1 MISSKLRDFHL
12 EGSYISNNE
21 NTVMLNFRSNNISF
35 PIEILGLKVNGEL
48 VKPENNNLIMPT
60 KHTAQQSQDHI
71 FTFKFKSQI
80 GMENWNNFFDKKGIE
95 VKVRF
100 FGDSKINTININSWR
115 KDLDDILS
123 QNFLKSSSNFDE
135 FDFIK
140 KKGKDVL
147 FFVKDSIN
155 INKKIII
162 PKGYVVKANPGTI
175 LNLTDSSFIIS
186 KSPFFFNGLEDNL
199 IKVISSDQTG
209 KGLFLYQTDSA
220 SYFSNT
226 TFTSISNFA
235 YAEWELPGALTFYEA
250 NVFFNYC
257 TFESNLSGDD
267 YLNIIRSDFELTNCK
282 FIDSILDGFDSD
294 FSNGFIRN
302 TSFLSCGN
310 DGIDLS
316 GSTVLLDNITLIN
329 IGDKSISAGEKSYC
343 KISNIKIKNSII
355 SISSK
360 DSSKIFLSNV
370 NIEDS
375 QYGFTAFQKKH
386 EHGPGFIEVDN
397 YNLNDVK
404 TPFFIEKGSSCIAN
418 GSKILANEVNLRN
431 YFYD

>member
-1 MISSKLRDFHL
+1 M
-12 EGSYISNNE
+12 
-21 NTVMLNFRSNNISF
+21 
-35 PIEILGLKVNGEL
+35 
-48 VKPENNNLIMPT
+48 
-60 KHTAQQSQDHI
+60 
-71 FTFKFKSQI
+71 
-80 GMENWNNFFDKKGIE
+80 
-95 VKVRF
+95 
-100 FGDSKINTININSWR
+100 
-115 KDLDDILS
+115 
-123 QNFLKSSSNFDE
+123 
-135 FDFIK
+135 
-140 KKGKDVL
+140 
-147 FFVKDSIN
+147 
-155 INKKIII
+155 
-162 PKGYVVKANPGTI
+162 
-175 LNLTDSSFIIS
+175 
-186 KSPFFFNGLEDNL
+186 
-199 IKVISSDQTG
+199 
-209 KGLFLYQTDSA
+209 
-220 SYFSNT
+220 
-226 TFTSISNFA
+226 
-235 YAEWELPGALTFYEA
+235 
-250 NVFFNYC
+250 
-257 TFESNLSGDD
+257 SGDD

-302 TSFLSCGN
+302 TSFFSCGN

-343 KISNIKIKNSII
+343 KISNIKIKDSII